1 MSKIA
6 YITSVIALFALYFAS
21 LYLTFLAYEYS
32 SLPTKYG
39 FLTPLPV
46 TSVWII
52 LRNRLREAYKSAQ
65 R

>member
-32 SLPTKYG
+32 SLPTKYE
-39 FLTPLPV
+39 FLAPLPV